1 MAENVRTREREN
13 TAVREPEKMAT
24 RQQEQPQDGSGKCPH
39 CGATL
44 NRPDYEICPVCGGK
58 LVDYCTFCGAPM
70 TPGDVDCPECGMPAD
85 GVECPACHIRNFR
98 PFCRQCGQPLSK
110 AARRAVEKAKQDPKV
125 LETARLLV
133 KIAQLEAELETAGT
147 PEDGT
152 PEEPTEAELRLQALM
167 AKVGFTAAEKPKVT
181 SRKIGRSREEI
192 LSEYRQAIED
202 ANKVMEEMLPPAG
215 MTPQEQRNYYTAR
228 KVAMME
234 VMEERWW
241 GIKVTET
248 MGWVCN
254 ECNVLHN
261 NPSECCVAEFGG
273 HWVTCDS
280 MQVVEEGTEGAELC
294 ITRVEKKV
302 YKRQ

>member
-1 MAENVRTREREN
+1 
-13 TAVREPEKMAT
+13 
-24 RQQEQPQDGSGKCPH
+24 
-39 CGATL
+39 
-44 NRPDYEICPVCGGK
+44 
-58 LVDYCTFCGAPM
+58 
-70 TPGDVDCPECGMPAD
+70 MPAD

-98 PFCRQCGQPLSK
+98 SFCRQCGQPLSK
-110 AARRAVEKAKQDPKV
+110 AARRAVEKAKEDPKV

-152 PEEPTEAELRLQALM
+152 PEEPTEAEIRMKALM

-181 SRKIGRSREEI
+181 SRKVGRSREEI
-192 LSEYRQAIED
+192 MAEYTQAIED
-202 ANKVMEEMLPPAG
+202 ANKVMEEMLPPVG

-228 KVAMME
+228 KVAVME

-254 ECNVLHN
+254 KCQVLHKD
-261 NPSECCVAEFGG
+261 PSECCVAEFGG
-273 HWVTCDS
+273 EWVTCDT
-280 MQVVEEGTEGAELC
+280 MHVVEEGTEGAELC
-294 ITRVEKKV
+294 ITKIEKKV
-302 YKRQ
+302 YKR